1 MGSVLER
8 VGYRSGVFQSLCWPV
23 SEWCHDP
30 ANLKAI
36 FGLLSIGCKTAFFLQ
51 LVSSLIVW
59 LEKMLDKISIFLNLL
74 RFDL

>member
-51 LVSSLIVW
+51 LVSAHQWVKLGLR
-59 LEKMLDKISIFLNLL
+59 LEKAHW
-74 RFDL
+74 